1 MIAEKSSDV
10 KVKRVGHDEGIFPS
24 RFLLEEAVKRR
35 SSAAYYGCED
45 AKPADLTPERRVGG
59 GFVELLDRTDRQERY
74 PDLLEEWREVWAC
87 DEGDDVSAVAKG
99 KSDR

>member
-1 MIAEKSSDV
+1 MIFRKSSDV
-10 KVKRVGHDEGIFPS
+10 KVKRVGNDEGIFPS

-35 SSAAYYGCED
+35 SSTALYGCED

-59 GFVELLDRTDRQERY
+59 GFVELLDRTDRQERH
-74 PDLLEEWREVWAC
+74 PDLLEEWHEVWAC

-99 KSDR
+99 KSDH